1 MGGEGNCFW
10 GERKM
15 KRRKLHF
22 GFVVDGVFID
32 LPVCGGIFF
41 GASGGFIA
49 TGIEFLGGWPGGI
62 LLTPLSYR
70 VLPLR
75 A

>member
-22 GFVVDGVFID
+22 GIVVDGVFID

-49 TGIEFLGGWPGGI
+49 TGIEFLGGGQGEFF
-62 LLTPLSYR
+62 
-70 VLPLR
+70 
-75 A
+75 